1 MIAAAG
7 FVFRVFVL
15 ICCLQGGGLAWAGEP
30 PKAPILRIET
40 GMHTAMITRIS
51 TDAENRY
58 LVTGSNDKT
67 VRVWEIATG
76 KLLKILRP
84 PIGEGDEGKIYSVA
98 ISPDGQTVAC
108 GGWTGYEW
116 DRSNCIYL
124 FDFETGRL
132 AGRITGHPSVIAHL
146 AFSRNGRYLAASLAG
161 KDGIRVYQ
169 IGRAYGRINSKLAA
183 EDKDYGDYSYGIDFE
198 PNGRLAATSYD
209 GYVRLYDRAFK
220 LIAKKKAPG
229 GNRPFSVSFAPDG
242 NEIAVGFNDST
253 RVDILSGQDLAHRFS
268 PIAPEGAG
276 EYIGSVVWSLD
287 GRFVYAGGTL
297 TDKSSNRIIRKWS
310 DGGRGSYFDLAA
322 AQDTIVSIV
331 PLKSGGIAFG
341 GGAPALGIFDRD
353 GDKTLYREPANAVY
367 RGVGENFLLA
377 ADGAAVQ
384 FGYEEGGKSSARFS
398 ISSRLLQT
406 EPGRDGILSSPVTSA
421 DRMNIADWVYNSS
434 PKLNG
439 KPLELKQYERSRSLS
454 IAPDRNAFL
463 LGADWHIR
471 LFDREGN
478 QKWEVPV
485 PGTAW
490 GVNISGNGKVAAAA
504 LGDGTIRWY
513 RLRDGK
519 ELLALFSHKD
529 KKRWVIW
536 TPKGYYDASPGAEEL
551 IGWHVNNGAEQ
562 AADFFPASR
571 FRSTY
576 YRPTVISKVLET
588 ADEDEALRLAN
599 QEAGRRQQE
608 ASVEKILPPMVR
620 IVSPTHG
627 TEVSRAEVIVSFTV
641 RSPSGEPV
649 TGVKA
654 LVDGRPVAT
663 ERGLKLVGK
672 DSETRDLRVTVPER
686 DAEISIIAENRY
698 AASEPATV
706 QVRWRGEVK
715 REEFQVLPKLYV
727 LSIGVSDYKDKD
739 LALKFAAKDAKDF
752 AEAMLRQKGKLY
764 RDVAVKIL
772 TDAGAIRDEIMDGL
786 DWITKETTS
795 KDVAMVFLAGH
806 GVNDSAGIY
815 YYLPSNADTERLR
828 RTGVAFSDI
837 KNTLA
842 SLAGKT
848 ILFVDTCHSGNVMG
862 TRRGV
867 ADINAVVNELSSAE
881 NGAVVFASSTG
892 RQYSL
897 EDPAWGNGAFTKAVV
912 EGVGGKADYQGKG
925 RITINMLDLYIS
937 ERVKELTG
945 GKQTPTT
952 TKPQTIP
959 DFPIAVRLGN

>member
-1 MIAAAG
+1 MIAAAV
-7 FVFRVFVL
+7 FVFRAFVL
-15 ICCLQGGGLAWAGEP
+15 ICCLLGGGLAWAGEP
-30 PKAPILRIET
+30 PKAPILHIET

-67 VRVWEIATG
+67 VRVWEIPTG
-76 KLLKILRP
+76 KFLKILRP

-116 DRSNCIYL
+116 DRSNSIYL
-124 FDFETGRL
+124 FDFESGRL
-132 AGRITGHPSVIAHL
+132 TGRITGLPEVINHL
-146 AFSRNGRYLAASLAG
+146 VFSRDGRYLAASLGG
-161 KDGIRVYQ
+161 KNGIRVYK
-169 IGRAYGRINSKLAA
+169 IGRGYGQITSELAA
-183 EDKDYGDYSYGIDFE
+183 EDKDYGDQSYGVDFDR
-198 PNGRLAATSYD
+198 NGRPAATSYD
-209 GYVRLYDRAFK
+209 GFVRLYDRAFK

-229 GNRPFSVSFAPDG
+229 GNRPSSVSFSPDG

-268 PIAPEGAG
+268 PTPPEAAG
-276 EYIGSVVWSLD
+276 EHLGSVAWSLD
-287 GRFVYAGGTL
+287 GRFLYAGGGVP
-297 TDKSSNRIIRKWS
+297 DKSGNRIIRKWS
-310 DGGRGSYFDLAA
+310 DSGRGSYADLAA
-322 AQDTIVSIV
+322 TQDIIMSIV
-331 PLKSGGIAFG
+331 PLKRGGIVFG
-341 GGAPALGIFDRD
+341 AGAPAFGIFDRD
-353 GDKTLYREPANAVY
+353 GNKTLYREPAIADY

-384 FGYEEGGKSSARFS
+384 FGYEEWGKSPARFS
-398 ISSRLLQT
+398 ISARLLQPD
-406 EPGRDGILSSPVTSA
+406 PGPDGSLSPPVTSA
-421 DRMNIADWVYNSS
+421 DRLNIADWVNTFS

-439 KPLELKQYERSRSLS
+439 KPLQMKQYESSRSLS

-463 LGADWHIR
+463 LGTDWYLR

-478 QKWEVPV
+478 QKWEVPT
-485 PGTAW
+485 PGAAW

-504 LGDGTIRWY
+504 FSDSTIRWY

-519 ELLALFSHKD
+519 ELLALFPHKD

-536 TPKGYYDASPGAEEL
+536 TPKGFYDASPGAEEL
-551 IGWHVNNGAEQ
+551 IGWHANNGADQ

-576 YRPTVISKVLET
+576 YRPDVISKALET

-608 ASVEKILPPMVR
+608 ASVEKVLPPVVR
-620 IVSPTHG
+620 IVSPANG

-672 DSETRDLRVTVPER
+672 GSETRELRVAVPER

-698 AASEPATV
+698 AAGEPATV
-706 QVRWRGEVK
+706 RVRWRGEVK
-715 REEFQVLPKLYV
+715 REEFQILPKLYV

-752 AEAMLRQKGKLY
+752 AEAMLKQKGKLY
-764 RDVAVKIL
+764 RDVVVKVL
-772 TDAGAIRDEIMDGL
+772 TDAGAIKDDIMDGL

-806 GVNDSAGIY
+806 GVNDLAGIY

-897 EDPAWGNGAFTKAVV
+897 EDPAWGNGAFTKALV
-912 EGVGGKADYQGKG
+912 EGVNGRADYGGKG
-925 RITINMLDLYIS
+925 RITVNMLDLYLS
-937 ERVKELTG
+937 ERVKELTK

-952 TKPQTIP
+952 TKPQTVP

>member
-1 MIAAAG
+1 MIAAAV
-7 FVFRVFVL
+7 FVSRVFVL
-15 ICCLQGGGLAWAGEP
+15 MCCLLGGGLAWAGEP
-30 PKAPILRIET
+30 PKVPILRIET
-40 GMHTAMITRIS
+40 GMHTARITRIS
-51 TDAENRY
+51 TDTENKY
-58 LVTGSNDKT
+58 LVTGSDDKT

-84 PIGEGDEGKIYSVA
+84 PIGEGDEGKIDSVA

-116 DRSNCIYL
+116 DRSNSIYL
-124 FDFETGRL
+124 FDFESGRL
-132 AGRITGHPSVIAHL
+132 AGRIMGNPSVINHL
-146 AFSRNGRYLAASLAG
+146 AFSRNGRYLAASLG
-161 KDGIRVYQ
+161 GESGIRVYQ
-169 IGRAYGRINSKLAA
+169 IDRAYGRINSKLAA
-183 EDKDYGDYSYGIDFE
+183 EDKDYGSDSYGVDFD
-198 PNGRLAATSYD
+198 PNGRLGATSFD
-209 GYVRLYDRAFK
+209 GFVRLYDRDFK

-229 GNRPFSVSFAPDG
+229 GNYPYSISFSPDG

-253 RVDILSGQDLAHRFS
+253 RVDILSGQDLAHRLS
-268 PIAPEGAG
+268 PNTPEAG
-276 EYIGSVVWSLD
+276 EQILASVTWSMD
-287 GRFVYAGGTL
+287 GRLLYAGGTVS
-297 TDKSSNRIIRKWS
+297 DKSGNLIIRKWS
-310 DGGRGSYFDLAA
+310 DSGRGSYVDPAA
-322 AQDTIVSIV
+322 TQDIIMSIV

-341 GGAPALGIFDRD
+341 AGAPAFGIFDRN
-353 GDKTLYREPANAVY
+353 GNKTIYREPAIADY
-367 RGVGENFLLA
+367 RGVLDKFLLA

-384 FGYEEGGKSSARFS
+384 FGYEEWGKSPARFS
-398 ISSRLLQT
+398 ISARLLQPDP
-406 EPGRDGILSSPVTSA
+406 ERDGNLIPSLTSA
-421 DRMNIADWVYNSS
+421 DGLNVTDWKNTVS

-439 KPLELKQYERSRSLS
+439 KPLQLQQYEISRSLAIS
-454 IAPDRNAFL
+454 PDRNAFL
-463 LGADWHIR
+463 LGTDWYLP

-478 QKWEVPV
+478 QKWEVPT
-485 PGTAW
+485 PGAVW

-504 LGDGTIRWY
+504 FGDGTIRWY

-519 ELLALFSHKD
+519 ALLALFPHKD

-551 IGWHVNNGAEQ
+551 IGWHVNNGADQ

-576 YRPTVISKVLET
+576 YRPDVISKVLET
-588 ADEDEALRLAN
+588 VDEDEALRLVN

-608 ASVEKILPPMVR
+608 ASVEKMLPPVVR
-620 IVSPTHG
+620 IVSPTNG
-627 TEVSRAEVIVSFTV
+627 TEVSGAEVNVSFTV

-672 DSETRDLRVTVPER
+672 DSETRELRVTVPER

-706 QVRWRGEVK
+706 RVRWRGEVK

-727 LSIGVSDYKDKD
+727 LAVGVSDYKDKD
-739 LALKFAAKDAKDF
+739 LPLKFAAKDAKDF

-764 RDVAVKIL
+764 RDVAVKVL
-772 TDAGAIRDEIMDGL
+772 TDAGAIKDDIMDAL